1 MAGSGEAEDRM
12 TDEERERRYTR
23 FFGEGTAPLRAI
35 LDSPGGAQFWGK
47 RLEGYGLGVLQQAME
62 EASRRK
68 GKEPTKESPPRETE
82 RHKIQR
88 EEEQGNE
95 EEADIDN
102 RITKSK
108 ERFYKEK
115 EGLLRLHRAL
125 QVVGGPRVEGYDLDL
140 IDLRREY
147 QPPEPE
153 SEMLPGRE
161 GDNVAD
167 LERVVAALADAPTLE
182 PEDFIRDEILDLM
195 VQVVEY
201 ITATVTPP
209 SAATPPST
217 ATPPSATGWVFLE

>member
-1 MAGSGEAEDRM
+1 MAGDGEAEDRM

-23 FFGEGTAPLRAI
+23 FFGEGMATLWAI

-153 SEMLPGRE
+153 SEKIQEEEKQGSSP
-161 GDNVAD
+161 
-167 LERVVAALADAPTLE
+167 P
-182 PEDFIRDEILDLM
+182 
-195 VQVVEY
+195 
-201 ITATVTPP
+201 PP
-209 SAATPPST
+209 SEQANTRWFPS
-217 ATPPSATGWVFLE
+217 SWGSWVTFPREQDNPANWITNEYGEWRSRYDCTVAPYHRTTDPEVH